1 MTCYMR
7 HMDWL
12 FEALDLTSDK
22 VGRRRVDSAI
32 RDVLGLGDE
41 AHCPEIWSALKSLT
55 DDERAG
61 LPDLIRARLET

>member
-12 FEALDLTSDK
+12 FEALSLPQDK
-22 VGRRRVDSAI
+22 DTRRRVDSALREI
-32 RDVLGLGDE
+32 VGVGDE
-41 AHCPEIWSALKSLT
+41 GRCPEIWARIKALS

-61 LPDLIRARLET
+61 LPELVRQALGS